1 MLSPQ
6 YDIPK
11 LHTVHNANRKD
22 FFNLYKSK
30 KPTPNFISGQEH
42 TKVSNLLE
50 AQKMPHLDEN
60 SSPFEIK
67 KANE

>member
-6 YDIPK
+6 YNIPK
-11 LHTVHNANRKD
+11 THTVHNATRKD

-42 TKVSNLLE
+42 TKVTNLLE
-50 AQKMPHLDEN
+50 AQKMPLLDF
-60 SSPFEIK
+60 SSTPFEIK